1 MSTPTA
7 PAPSLRVLVW
17 GENRHEQVE
26 PHVAALY
33 PDGMHATIAAGIA
46 ENLGDA
52 AVVTT
57 TTLDEPEHGL
67 TEEVLAATDV
77 LVWWGH
83 AAHGEVADA
92 VVDRVHQH
100 VLAGMGLLV
109 LHSGHW
115 SKIFGRLMGTT
126 CTLRW
131 RSEQDRELVWTVD
144 PTHPIAQGVPNPIVI
159 DQQEMYGETFDI
171 PAPDELVFISSF
183 TGGEV
188 FRSGCT
194 FRRGHGKIFFF
205 SPGDQDYP
213 VYHHRDVRRVI
224 ANGVAW
230 ARTARPERAVP
241 TLLRYESGEFYRGHG
256 YRARSRTPRRGRR
269 RGCLSRCGCCRWAPA
284 GWAGPG
290 WAPSPRTP
298 TSSWSGWSTSTS
310 APPGRPPTRP
320 GTPASRWPARW
331 PGWRARRGRRPSST

>member
-1 MSTPTA
+1 MGSA
-7 PAPSLRVLVW
+7 FRVLVW

-26 PHVAALY
+26 EHVRAIYPH
-33 PDGMHATIAAGIA
+33 GMHTTIAEGIS
-46 ENLGDA
+46 EFLGDTA
-52 AVVTT
+52 EVST
-57 TTLDEPEHGL
+57 TTLDEPDHGL

-83 AAHGEVADA
+83 AAHGEVDDT
-92 VVDRVHQH
+92 VVERMHQH

-115 SKIFGRLMGTT
+115 SKIFGKLMGTT

-131 RSEQDRELVWTVD
+131 RSEQDRELVWTVN
-144 PTHPIAQGVPNPIVI
+144 PTHPITQGVPNPIII
-159 DQQEMYGETFDI
+159 DAQEMYGEYFDI
-171 PAPDELVFISSF
+171 PDPDELIFISSF

-213 VYHHRDVRRVI
+213 VYHHPHVRRVI

-230 ARTARPERAVP
+230 ARSDRPERAVP
-241 TLLRYESGEFYRGHG
+241 VLLRYETEDFYSGHG
-256 YRARSRTPRRGRR
+256 YTGAIRADEADRG
-269 RGCLSRCGCCRWAPA
+269 
-284 GWAGPG
+284 
-290 WAPSPRTP
+290 
-298 TSSWSGWSTSTS
+298 
-310 APPGRPPTRP
+310 
-320 GTPASRWPARW
+320 
-331 PGWRARRGRRPSST
+331 